1 MATYDS
7 TIAITQGI
15 LTTLTHILTKAE
27 QEHPNPSSLLDA
39 RLHPDMYPLTD
50 QVRCLTQFSEYLS
63 ARLTDREAT
72 QLGSKPNTF
81 AECHARIE
89 GVLQTLRGADRDLV
103 NAQGEAVKPT
113 SRGPLGDV
121 DMSGAV
127 YAHAVVLPN
136 IYFHLATVYGILRAQ
151 GVRVGK
157 MDYYQGFVPL
167 QGPASTGNHA

>member
-7 TIAITQGI
+7 TIGINQGI
-15 LTTLTHILTKAE
+15 LATLAHILTKAE
-27 QEHPNPSSLLDA
+27 QEHPDPSSLLDA

-50 QVRCLTQFSEYLS
+50 QVRCLTQFSEYLA
-63 ARLTDREAT
+63 ARLTDREPT
-72 QLGSKPNTF
+72 QLGAKPNTF

-89 GVLQTLRGADRDLV
+89 TVLTTLRAADKDLV

-113 SRGPLGDV
+113 NRGPLGDV

-127 YAHAVVLPN
+127 YAHAIVLPN
-136 IYFHLATVYGILRAQ
+136 IYFHLATAYGILRAN
-151 GVRVGK
+151 GVGLGK

-167 QGPASTGNHA
+167 QG

>member
-7 TIAITQGI
+7 TIAVTQGI
-15 LTTLTHILTKAE
+15 LNTLTHILTKAE
-27 QEHPNPSSLLDA
+27 QSHPDPSSLLNA

-50 QVRCLTQFSEYLS
+50 QVRCLANFSEFLA
-63 ARLTDREAT
+63 ARLTDREPA

-81 AECHARIE
+81 AECHERIE
-89 GVLQTLRGADRDLV
+89 TVLSTLRAADKDLV

-113 SRGPLGDV
+113 NRGPLGEV

-127 YAHAVVLPN
+127 YAHTIVLPN
-136 IYFHLATVYGILRAQ
+136 IYFHLATAYGILRAQ
-151 GVRVGK
+151 GVQIGK

-167 QGPASTGNHA
+167 QV